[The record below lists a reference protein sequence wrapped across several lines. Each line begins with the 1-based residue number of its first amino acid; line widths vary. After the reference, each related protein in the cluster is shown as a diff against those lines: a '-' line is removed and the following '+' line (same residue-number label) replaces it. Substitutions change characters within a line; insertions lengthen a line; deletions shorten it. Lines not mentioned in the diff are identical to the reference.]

1 MLRTYIIGFAAGLA
15 VSGAAFGQVTVPSKP
30 PLSFE
35 VASIKPAGPLDA
47 VAVGSGRVVPG
58 ISSDNALVHIG
69 NASLMELVCQ
79 AYHVSR
85 NQVVDGPYWLSKLTA
100 ERFEVLAKI
109 PNGATREQIPEMLVA
124 LLAERFK
131 LAAHR
136 EKRNIPVY
144 ALIVANGGPKL
155 KEAVG
160 GLASTES
167 GFRSKAGENGQ
178 VRFEYDSVTMER
190 FAGLLAR
197 FLDHPVVDQTGL
209 KGAYPVTY
217 EINLMAM
224 AKNAVGNSG
233 LAWYQARDPAAAA
246 ADPIEDPRD
255 SIFSSV
261 KRLGL
266 KLDPRNLPCDVVV
279 IERIEKTPIE
289 N

>member
-15 VSGAAFGQVTVPSKP
+15 VSGAAFGQVTTPSKP
-30 PLSFE
+30 LLSFE
-35 VASIKPAGPLDA
+35 VASIKPAGPLDPIA
-47 VAVGSGRVVPG
+47 IGSGQVVPG
-58 ISSDNALVHIG
+58 ISGDNALVHI

-85 NQVVDGPYWLSKLTA
+85 NQVVDGPGWLSRLTA
-100 ERFEVLAKI
+100 ERFDVLAKM
-109 PNGATREQIPEMLVA
+109 PHGATREQVPEMLVA

-131 LAAHR
+131 LVAHR
-136 EKRNIPVY
+136 EKRNTSVY
-144 ALIVANGGPKL
+144 ALTVANGGPKL
-155 KEAVG
+155 TEAVDG
-160 GLASTES
+160 PASAEG
-167 GFRSKAGENGQ
+167 GFRSKARENGR

-190 FAGLLAR
+190 FVGLLSR

-209 KGAYPVTY
+209 KGAYQVSY

-224 AKNAVGNSG
+224 AKNAVMNSG
-233 LAWYQARDPAAAA
+233 LARSQASDPAAA
-246 ADPIEDPRD
+246 ADPIEDPGD

-266 KLDPRNLPCDVVV
+266 KLDRRNLPCDVVV
-279 IERIEKTPIE
+279 IESIEKTPIE

>member
-1 MLRTYIIGFAAGLA
+1 LRRPN
-15 VSGAAFGQVTVPSKP
+15 SSSH
-30 PLSFE
+30 PLC
-35 VASIKPAGPLDA
+35 G
-47 VAVGSGRVVPG
+47 G
-58 ISSDNALVHIG
+58 
-69 NASLMELVCQ
+69 C
-79 AYHVSR
+79 
-85 NQVVDGPYWLSKLTA
+85 LTA
-100 ERFEVLAKI
+100 DRFEVLAKI
-109 PNGATREQIPEMLVA
+109 PDGATREQIPEMLVA